1 VTVAFRQRCTALAVS
16 TLGRVIVAD
25 IPDVPDVSAEWYR
38 RIVDTAAELP
48 APLQV
53 ASAFATEAVLAVYV
67 AAFALLWWRARTQ
80 SIPVTARALAAPVV
94 TVLAYALSDT
104 LKVWKAVDRPCRL
117 VEAAPPIA
125 PCPDVG
131 DWSFPSNHAA
141 VAGAVAVA
149 VLWSAVRLGLVLLVV
164 AAAAAASRV
173 VVGAHFPHD
182 VVAGFLLG
190 AGVAAAL
197 PTIARMG
204 ETIVVRL
211 RSTPAGRLVLGAG
224 PAEAPT
230 LPIPRR

>member
-1 VTVAFRQRCTALAVS
+1 
-16 TLGRVIVAD
+16 VIG
-25 IPDVPDVSAEWYR
+25 PDVPDVSAEWYR
-38 RIVDTAAELP
+38 RVVGAAAELP

-53 ASAFATEAVLAVYV
+53 FVAFATDAVLIVYL
-67 AAFALLWWRARTQ
+67 AAFALLWWRARTRPA
-80 SIPVTARALAAPVV
+80 PVVARAVAAPVV
-94 TVLAYALSDT
+94 TVVAYALSDAV
-104 LKVWKAVDRPCRL
+104 KGWKAVDRPCRL
-117 VEAAPPIA
+117 VPAAPPIA
-125 PCPDVG
+125 PCPELG

-149 VLWSAVRLGLVLLVV
+149 VLWCAVRLGVAVLVV

-190 AGVAAAL
+190 AAVAAAL

-204 ETIVVRL
+204 ESTVVRL
-211 RSTPAGRLVLGAG
+211 RSRPVGRLVLGAG

-230 LPIPRR
+230 QPLPVR

>member
-1 VTVAFRQRCTALAVS
+1 M
-16 TLGRVIVAD
+16 
-25 IPDVPDVSAEWYR
+25 
-38 RIVDTAAELP
+38 
-48 APLQV
+48 
-53 ASAFATEAVLAVYV
+53 
-67 AAFALLWWRARTQ
+67 
-80 SIPVTARALAAPVV
+80 
-94 TVLAYALSDT
+94 
-104 LKVWKAVDRPCRL
+104 
-117 VEAAPPIA
+117 
-125 PCPDVG
+125 G

-149 VLWSAVRLGLVLLVV
+149 VLWSAVRLGTAVLVI

-173 VVGAHFPHD
+173 VVGVHFPHD

-190 AGVAAAL
+190 AVVAMVL

-211 RSTPAGRLVLGAG
+211 RCGPAGRLVLGAG